1 MSDLPALESAL
12 LARLDANQIKFPP
25 YPAVATKLEQ
35 LSRQPR
41 STLNELATVVSS
53 DPTLAAAVLGR
64 AHSAAHAANGTG
76 RIPTLN
82 EALGRIGMQQLI
94 EMALAT
100 GLGNGAVAN
109 GPLAELRRD
118 NWRRALLAA
127 HLARMLAGTRRVAAD
142 IAYLAGLLYELG
154 AVVATTGLEELA
166 KTKPL
171 PTLPEPEWRRSSAG
185 SRAGSGA

>member
-64 AHSAAHAANGTG
+64 AHSAAHAAKGTG

-82 EALGRIGMQQLI
+82 EALGRIG
-94 EMALAT
+94 
-100 GLGNGAVAN
+100 NGAVAN
-109 GPLAELRRD
+109 GPLAERRRD

-154 AVVATTGLEELA
+154 AVVATPGLEELA

-171 PTLPEPEWRRSSAG
+171 PTLHAPEWRVV
-185 SRAGSGA
+185 